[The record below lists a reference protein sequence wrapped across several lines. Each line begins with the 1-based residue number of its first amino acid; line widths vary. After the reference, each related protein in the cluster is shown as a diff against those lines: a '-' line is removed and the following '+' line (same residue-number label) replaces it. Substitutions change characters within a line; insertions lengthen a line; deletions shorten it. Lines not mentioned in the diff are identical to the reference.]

1 MPILPLDCS
10 TETIIASTVDGNYT
24 YVGYASDDSGSDFS
38 TNFVDGTHEYIAVVT
53 SETEI
58 VSFSASN
65 CTGKWAPLGIP
76 AATVVTNFTY
86 VAYADEQDGTGYTE
100 TYDDTKRFIAIL
112 YSEVEIPDVSRDAT
126 DFAGTWMKIE
136 RDGNTFT
143 YNNPLIYDTQEYGD
157 QTYLSLV
164 STTWAPRCFYYHG
177 TYRRFYF
184 TTYSNRWNTIDFISP
199 TYTPKSNG
207 VVNKNYISYYDLDS
221 RSISNLIEVPIN
233 DTAAESIDRHNVA
246 VLVVADDGHIIVAQ
260 EEMPTGYHNS
270 YFKIFR
276 SILPEEIEDP
286 TTPAGFHFTEVA
298 ELGSSVDSEYM
309 IAYPNLCL
317 GPNSGE
323 LFFIARRED
332 ATLDHDWDV
341 IYKSIN
347 NGANWT
353 DLSGNANLAS
363 NILNCD
369 IAGGT
374 GNPTDWYAYPRVIP
388 CERSNGICLLVST
401 NEGPGTDGYTYL
413 GGQLA
418 ANRYK
423 GIYFL
428 QSYDG
433 ITWNNIERF
442 IEGTGGYSKNIVTSG
457 YITATQLTTNFKV
470 DDVLDS
476 EEQSLFAVG
485 AAVGTDK
492 IPVIVAIN
500 WDRWYKSVSPDY
512 IGKMNIAN
520 SLSTYYYNTTTNLWV
535 NTDISN
541 LYSDKTSTV
550 GVEPLLFDFASS
562 FVNYGEGIWDI
573 GMKRLTYAENIEEPT
588 YAAISSD
595 ANRYCG
601 LMYEIVTTAPNTFGE
616 GLIIG
621 DIVTVGASTG
631 SCDGS
636 NTLKYVPSEFAI
648 YRTRD
653 WGVSYQLVNEPYR
666 MPSSTYT
673 GCTNSFNYLDSKN
686 LMVMFAVNRMAVA
699 GTVTHSDYVYYSS
712 EID

>member
-10 TETIIASTVDGNYT
+10 TDTIIASTVDGNYT

-112 YSEVEIPDVSRDAT
+112 YSEVEIPDASRDAT
-126 DFAGTWMKIE
+126 DFAGIWMKIE

-143 YNNPLIYDTQEYGD
+143 YNNPLIYDTQRYGD
-157 QTYLSLV
+157 YTYLSLS
-164 STTWAPRCFYYHG
+164 STTWAPKCFYYHG

-184 TTYSNRWNTIDFISP
+184 TTYSNHKYASGAASSHG
-199 TYTPKSNG
+199 Y
-207 VVNKNYISYYDLDS
+207 NKNYISYYDLDS
-221 RSISNLIEVPIN
+221 RSISNLIEVPIS
-233 DTAAESIDRHNVA
+233 AAASTSTDRHNVSI
-246 VLVVADDGHIIVAQ
+246 LIVADDGHIIVVQ
-260 EEMPTGYHNS
+260 EDLDQSPGGGGTAHNS
-270 YFKIFR
+270 SFEIYR
-276 SILPEEIEDP
+276 SVLAEEIEDP
-286 TTPAGFHFTEVA
+286 STPAGFHFTKVTEVG
-298 ELGSSVDSEYM
+298 LSVDDTYWIS
-309 IAYPNLCL
+309 YPSICL

-323 LFFIARRED
+323 LFLMAR
-332 ATLDHDWDV
+332 AQYITTGYHDYTI
-341 IYKSIN
+341 IYKSID
-347 NGANWT
+347 NGVIWK
-353 DLSGNANLAS
+353 DLSGSTNLGTIVS
-363 NILNCD
+363 NCD
-369 IAGGT
+369 IT
-374 GNPTDWYAYPRVIP
+374 GPDDWYSYSRMIP
-388 CERSNGICLLVST
+388 CERANGICLVINT
-401 NEGPGTDGYTYL
+401 NEGPDGNTYL
-413 GGQLA
+413 GGETA

-433 ITWNNIERF
+433 ITWNNVERF

-457 YITATQLTTNFKV
+457 HITATQLTTNFKV

-476 EEQSLFAVG
+476 DEQSLFVVG

-492 IPVIVAIN
+492 IPVLVAVN
-500 WDRWYKSVSPDY
+500 WDRWESSDSPDY
-512 IGKMNIAN
+512 IGKMNMGN

-535 NTDISN
+535 NTDISD
-541 LYSDKTSTV
+541 LYSDKTSTI

-562 FVNYGEGIWDI
+562 FVNYGEGMWDI
-573 GMKRLTYAENIEEPT
+573 GMKRLTYAETLEEPT
-588 YAAISSD
+588 YSAISSD
-595 ANRYCG
+595 SNRYDG
-601 LMYEIVTTAPNTFGE
+601 LMYEIVTTAANNFGE

-621 DIVTVGASTG
+621 DIVAVGASTA

-653 WGVSYQLVNEPYR
+653 WGISYQLVNEPYR